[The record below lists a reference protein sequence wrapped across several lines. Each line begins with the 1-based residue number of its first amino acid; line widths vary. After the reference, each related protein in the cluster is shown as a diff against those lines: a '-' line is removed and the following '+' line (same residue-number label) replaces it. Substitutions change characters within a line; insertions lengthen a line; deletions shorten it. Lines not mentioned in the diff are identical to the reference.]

1 MKNFD
6 FKTIFIFILLTLL
19 MVVGYNWYFKA
30 DKNYKNQVE
39 SLKQE
44 NKKIQISRDSLSM
57 NILILEK
64 DFNLIKAREDSLM
77 TRIGKLD
84 TQISDSKNKANKSKA
99 ELDALRKELLETNN
113 KIKELKNNPPNRTGQ
128 DLINSIKNK
137 TQK

>member
-19 MVVGYNWYFKA
+19 MAVGYNWYFKA

-39 SLKQE
+39 SLREE

-57 NILILEK
+57 NILSLEK

-77 TRIGKLD
+77 TRIEKLD
-84 TQISDSKNKANKSKA
+84 TQISDSKSKANKSKA

-113 KIKELKNNPPNRTGQ
+113 KIKELKNNPPNRNGQ

>member
-6 FKTIFIFILLTLL
+6 FKTIFVFILLTLL

-39 SLKQE
+39 SLKEE
-44 NKKIQISRDSLSM
+44 NKKIQITRDSLYM
-57 NILILEK
+57 NILSLEK
-64 DFNLIKAREDSLM
+64 DFNLIKAKEDSL
-77 TRIGKLD
+77 IIKIEKLN

-99 ELDALRKELLETNN
+99 ELDALRIELLETNK
-113 KIKELKNNPPNRTGQ
+113 KIKELKNNPPNRNGQ

>member
-44 NKKIQISRDSLSM
+44 NKKIKISRDSLSM
-57 NILILEK
+57 NIFSLEK

-84 TQISDSKNKANKSKA
+84 TQISNSKNKANKSKA

>member
-6 FKTIFIFILLTLL
+6 FKTILVFILLTLL
-19 MVVGYNWYFKA
+19 MVVGYNWYFKVN
-30 DKNYKNQVE
+30 KNYKNQVE

-44 NKKIQISRDSLSM
+44 NKKIQISRDSLSV
-57 NILILEK
+57 NILSLEK
-64 DFNLIKAREDSLM
+64 DFNLIKAIEDSLM

-113 KIKELKNNPPNRTGQ
+113 KIKELKNNPPNRTGD

-137 TQK
+137 TQR

>member
-44 NKKIQISRDSLSM
+44 NKKIKISRDSLSM
-57 NILILEK
+57 NIFSLEK

-84 TQISDSKNKANKSKA
+84 TQISNSKNKANKSKA

-113 KIKELKNNPPNRTGQ
+113 KIKELKNNPPNRNGQ